1 MHLGVCD
8 SKDDADGLL
17 HFTEG
22 KQVGTIVRLVRKE
35 RHTMNDTVFNLMSHS
50 AAVLGLKG
58 PDKKKTNSEELGKV
72 APSDRNMC
80 LSNPVSER
88 ILTCYGLVWFY
99 PRQSFKS
106 DTLCVHCLSK
116 VDKQQL
122 SFCSLSLW
130 LK

>member
-50 AAVLGLKG
+50 AAGLGLKG
-58 PDKKKTNSEELGKV
+58 KIKKKKKKVQKNWGKWH
-72 APSDRNMC
+72 R
-80 LSNPVSER
+80 
-88 ILTCYGLVWFY
+88 LTETCAYL
-99 PRQSFKS
+99 
-106 DTLCVHCLSK
+106 TLCQSV
-116 VDKQQL
+116 
-122 SFCSLSLW
+122 F
-130 LK
+130 

>member
-8 SKDDADGLL
+8 SKDYADGLL

-58 PDKKKTNSEELGKV
+58 PDKKKKKKKKESSAELGQV
-72 APSDRNMC
+72 AQSDRNMC

-88 ILTCYGLVWFY
+88 LLTCYGLVWFY

-106 DTLCVHCLSK
+106 DTLCVHCLS
-116 VDKQQL
+116 
-122 SFCSLSLW
+122 
-130 LK
+130 